1 MEPNLNKNLDEDDK
15 IFNSPMGFK
24 ENPLER
30 QNHFLSLRKNKRK
43 NIPVRLSQNEEI
55 NKKYELNQ
63 NSYQNNDIIQNF
75 FNSKE
80 KTAFLYDLISNF
92 INSHNNT
99 NCDINL
105 ARFIVVQSLNYYK
118 SEEENSEELKKFF
131 TDAIITN
138 LIEIMHIFKKDD
150 SIVYNIS
157 NLLEK
162 LTYYSNTITKLI
174 TLKSK
179 SLQKI
184 FESLTYTNYEVDSE
198 ILKLIYNCYQVDEE
212 AVNPNCNIGVYVFQS
227 LSRFKTEKIIQQ
239 SKNLYTNPY
248 FKILISFL
256 NLLINDNTRA
266 IYKEF
271 NSEYKNNIIFLLLV
285 LCRDVFDEELKL
297 DVHKDLKLMLEL
309 IKDSDELDIKEFGVC
324 EIVNTFLPHIKLESN
339 NPEIV
344 VYSMSILEIFSFL
357 CSINELINRDLI
369 IQIEEILLTFIDMN
383 ENKTNPKFYYKN
395 YSKAYIGQILQSIS
409 NLISNSIDNEEDEE
423 HYLENFII
431 NETRTIDYLT
441 LCLKIKDIE
450 EENMINIYTFFK
462 DFVDSGVT
470 KNRFIKLILTNF
482 IEIGIVENMKYNI
495 INKNHSII
503 KEILEICLLMLKEC
517 DKLKGNQAN
526 FVVIYLEKKGFV
538 ELLTAISGLDFGNS
552 FNSELAKNIHENF
565 FK

>member
-1 MEPNLNKNLDEDDK
+1 MEPNLKKNLDEDDK

-131 TDAIITN
+131 TDEIITN
-138 LIEIMHIFKKDD
+138 LIEIMYIFKKDD

-174 TLKSK
+174 TLNSK

>member
-1 MEPNLNKNLDEDDK
+1 MEPNLNKKLDEDDK
-15 IFNSPMGFK
+15 KFNSPMGFK

-118 SEEENSEELKKFF
+118 SEEENSEALKKFF
-131 TDAIITN
+131 TNAIITN
-138 LIEIMHIFKKDD
+138 LIDIMYIFKKDD

-309 IKDSDELDIKEFGVC
+309 IKDSSELDIKEFGVC

>member
-1 MEPNLNKNLDEDDK
+1 M
-15 IFNSPMGFK
+15 
-24 ENPLER
+24 
-30 QNHFLSLRKNKRK
+30 
-43 NIPVRLSQNEEI
+43 
-55 NKKYELNQ
+55 Y
-63 NSYQNNDIIQNF
+63 
-75 FNSKE
+75 
-80 KTAFLYDLISNF
+80 
-92 INSHNNT
+92 
-99 NCDINL
+99 
-105 ARFIVVQSLNYYK
+105 
-118 SEEENSEELKKFF
+118 
-131 TDAIITN
+131 
-138 LIEIMHIFKKDD
+138 IFKKDD